1 MELQTV
7 IDEVRQFVV
16 AEFLNGKGEGLD
28 ADTPLIDWG
37 IIDSVAIVSLR
48 EHVHQQYGVLIPGA
62 EMRPANLTSLRTIA
76 ELIKRIGATP
86 PAP

>member
-1 MELQTV
+1 MELEV
-7 IDEVRQFVV
+7 LIDEVRQFVV

-37 IIDSVAIVSLR
+37 VIDSVAIVSLR
-48 EHVHQQYGVLIPGA
+48 EFVHNRYGVLIPNT

-76 ELIKRIGATP
+76 ELIKRVS